1 MIKTDHLTFY
11 YQGNKAVLK
20 NLDLIIAEQKGI
32 VGVIGENGSGKST
45 LLKLF
50 ARILKPIEGEI
61 YINGFNYL
69 KIAQRDFSR
78 LVSFLGPGNNYQ
90 LEIPVIELVKFGRFS
105 YLPFIS
111 PLTKEDLRVVYWAI
125 DIADMKEHT
134 DRKLTELSSG
144 EKQRARLA
152 MSLAQNTRIILLDE
166 PTTFL
171 DPRHWVKIM
180 EVLKEVAKEKLILIA
195 SHDLNFLKLSANYL
209 ICLKE
214 GQIIYRG
221 TSLNF
226 WDSSH
231 FDDVFGVDFRKLQLI
246 STPFQN
252 HL

>member
-1 MIKTDHLTFY
+1 MINTDHLTFY
-11 YQGNKAVLK
+11 YQGNKTVLK

-50 ARILKPIEGEI
+50 ARILKPIEGKI
-61 YINGFNYL
+61 YIDGFNYL
-69 KIAQRDFSR
+69 KFTQRDFSR
-78 LVSFLGPGNNYQ
+78 LVSFLGPGNH
-90 LEIPVIELVKFGRFS
+90 LDLAIPVLELIKFGRYT
-105 YLPFIS
+105 YLPFLS
-111 PLTKEDLRVVYWAI
+111 PLTKEDLRIIDWAI
-125 DIADMKEHT
+125 DMVDMRLHIS
-134 DRKLTELSSG
+134 RKLTELSSG

-180 EVLKEVAKEKLILIA
+180 EVLKEVAKEKLVLIA

-209 ICLKE
+209 FCLKE
-214 GQIIYRG
+214 GQVIYQGLSR
-221 TSLNF
+221 NF

-231 FDDVFGVDFRKLQLI
+231 FVDVFGVDSQKLK
-246 STPFQN
+246 SN
-252 HL
+252 